1 MTNMSAPLI
10 LAIQPDKRQAS
21 QLASIARRVS
31 AELLLTESAAKAI
44 VMLGKR
50 VPDLILTPPLLSHK
64 DELALTERLRELGSA
79 GTHIQTLT
87 IPILETAESPSRKG
101 VLSSLRKPKRKGK
114 AHASETVG
122 CTADTFAEQV
132 SIYLNSAIEAR
143 PTSAPPPE
151 EPETASVA
159 APAAP
164 EPEVSK
170 QPKQTEISQPEAEAS
185 VADRLPT
192 IEELSARTPAVPEP
206 VRSVATR
213 IDAITALAPSG
224 SVVHAP
230 ATVLVETRMDAIA
243 ALVPKASARADD
255 PPVPVPNSTAQVA
268 ELSMELPS
276 SPTREAVAAPPP
288 PAVPVHTNME
298 TVAAVVPLVKTAESA
313 PPVPVPAAA
322 TPLVA
327 VVPIDLSS
335 VEKAS
340 EKLDPAMLMV
350 PAAPIQTGLGAV
362 AAMVPLAKTNTDTP
376 AVPMPA
382 TPPSVAAL
390 RIELSSVDNG
400 AGKLDSAM
408 PVLPRAS
415 IETSLDAIA
424 AMVPLVKAPGSSPAL
439 VAAIPQV
446 AELPM
451 ELPPMETAAHLQTS
465 AAFVSAPPVGAVE
478 MSMAAVAAM
487 MPRAGASADRTV
499 PIPAMTPHVGE
510 LPMTLP
516 AAETA
521 PVHAVMPAV
530 PESGASVEM
539 NMQAV
544 ARMVPAVAAHGHHL
558 PVPLPAVAPRVNE
571 LTVQLSSSDML
582 SSANQRAPGLPASPV
597 EATID
602 TLAAIAPLAR
612 TVKKNRSV
620 PVPALT
626 PYVAELP
633 MPLAAM
639 TAAAPARVIVVPAPP
654 VTAPKTN
661 MEAVA
666 ALVGDVEAP
675 EGVPETPGS
684 STPAMAAI
692 RRKTKKKATLK
703 GRKAARK
710 LERSRTDRLDDS
722 SLFDPEECRFSALVA
737 KLDEVVADTHESAP
751 PAGAVGTQRRGRK
764 RRTAA
769 RHA

>member
-1 MTNMSAPLI
+1 MTKMSAPLI

-21 QLASIARRVS
+21 QLPSIARRVS
-31 AELLLTESAAKAI
+31 AELLLTDSAAKAI

-79 GTHIQTLT
+79 GAHIQTLT
-87 IPILETAESPSRKG
+87 IPILETAESPAPKR

-114 AHASETVG
+114 DRASETVG

-132 SIYLNSAIEAR
+132 SVYLSRAVEAR
-143 PTSAPPPE
+143 PISAPAPE
-151 EPETASVA
+151 EPATPSVA

-164 EPEVSK
+164 EPELPK
-170 QPKQTEISQPEAEAS
+170 QPKQPEISEAEADAS

-206 VRSVATR
+206 VRSVGTR
-213 IDAITALAPSG
+213 IDAITARAPSPA
-224 SVVHAP
+224 VVPVP

-243 ALVPKASARADD
+243 ALVPKASGRAEDA
-255 PPVPVPNSTAQVA
+255 PVPVPQGTVQVA
-268 ELSMELPS
+268 ELSMELPP
-276 SPTREAVAAPPP
+276 SPSREAAAPPP
-288 PAVPVHTNME
+288 APSVPVHTNME
-298 TVAAVVPLVKTAESA
+298 AVAAVVALVRAAESA
-313 PPVPVPAAA
+313 PPLPVLAGA

-335 VEKAS
+335 VEKTPGRFDA
-340 EKLDPAMLMV
+340 AMLMV
-350 PAAPIQTGLGAV
+350 PAAPIETGLGAV
-362 AAMVPLAKTNTDTP
+362 AAMVPIAKTNTDTP

-382 TPPSVAAL
+382 APPAVAAL
-390 RIELSSVDNG
+390 RIELSSVDNP
-400 AGKLDSAM
+400 AGKLDSRM
-408 PVLPRAS
+408 PVLP

-424 AMVPLVKAPGSSPAL
+424 AMVPLDKAPGTSPAL

-451 ELPPMETAAHLQTS
+451 ELPALETAAHLQTT
-465 AAFVSAPPVGAVE
+465 AAFVSAPPAGAVE

-487 MPRAGASADRTV
+487 MPRAGASADSNL
-499 PIPAMTPHVGE
+499 PMPAMTPHVGE

-544 ARMVPAVAAHGHHL
+544 ARMVPTVGAHDHHL
-558 PVPLPAVAPRVNE
+558 PIPLPAVAPRVNE

-582 SSANQRAPGLPASPV
+582 ASVNQKAPGFPANAA

-602 TLAAIAPLAR
+602 TLAVIAPLAR
-612 TVKKNRSV
+612 TIKKNGSV

-654 VTAPKTN
+654 VTVPKTDLD
-661 MEAVA
+661 AVA
-666 ALVGDVEAP
+666 AIVSDVESP
-675 EGVPETPGS
+675 EGVLESPGS
-684 STPAMAAI
+684 PTAVMAAT
-692 RRKTKKKATLK
+692 RRKTKKKVTLK
-703 GRKAARK
+703 DRKAARK
-710 LERSRTDRLDDS
+710 LERGRTDRLDES

-737 KLDEVVADTHESAP
+737 KLDEVGAGTHESGP
-751 PAGAVGTQRRGRK
+751 PAGAVGSQRQRRK
-764 RRTAA
+764 RRTAVK
-769 RHA
+769 HA